1 MTGRR
6 LAIAVVVMGLGVPVV
21 LFIILDLRDL
31 SDAFVVS
38 ATCLFAWAVV
48 HLLGEILTLPRMR
61 GRSNPVDAL
70 RQWEKRD
77 EDDSDL
83 SS

>member
-6 LAIAVVVMGLGVPVV
+6 LAIAVVVMGLMVPAV

-31 SDAFVVS
+31 TDAFAVS
-38 ATCLFAWAVV
+38 ATCLFAWAVA
-48 HLLGEILTLPRMR
+48 HLMGDILTLPRMR

-77 EDDSDL
+77 EDERSDE
-83 SS
+83 